1 MYLKRLTLHGFKSFA
16 NRTEMDFS
24 PGITAIVGPN
34 GSGKSNVAD
43 ALRWAL
49 GEQNMR
55 MLRGKKSDDIIFVG
69 GKNRAALGMA
79 EVTLTIDNSSGWIPL
94 DYSEISVSRRVF
106 RTGEADYLINGAKV
120 RLKDILALLSKA
132 RIGHDSYT
140 IIGQGLVDQAL
151 SSKAEERRGLF
162 EDAAGI
168 KQHQVQRDDAEQK
181 LAQTHVNIG
190 RLRDIL
196 SEIEPRLE
204 PLADQAR
211 KAQLYISTRAEL
223 DRKLKNWAGS
233 QWNLLQTAMLISA
246 QKETATQTAI
256 AAARTGIES
265 SEQKLTQLRTVKN
278 ELAELL
284 TRQRKSRN
292 EILTQTQT
300 IERELA
306 VTKERIASFGRA
318 LRDLDADTA
327 GQVPPDALQAT
338 IVALEQQFT
347 AGEEKIDAT
356 TKQLTDLESSAL
368 RAKQTMETE
377 EARLRN
383 MQRDIIGAQ
392 ARLTAAQGDLGKLQK
407 RKEDIQQKLT
417 QRTAA
422 GESQRLAAAAA
433 QEKLSAAQSAH
444 DTLRSKLADLLIA
457 REELSQKHADAQML
471 FEQRREDLSAAKQEL
486 QAAQSRLAILTEI
499 AAPQDQYAVIEHIL
513 ENIPDAER
521 PRVLGPLSRLM
532 QADTLHETAIESALG
547 PLLHAIVA
555 ESEEDA
561 WRCAELLRQA
571 HAPRVILVWPIQQ
584 NMSAQS
590 SLAERIAAAILLKT
604 TDITA
609 DTTIVE
615 RVAQALLADW
625 LFIEGDESLQTV
637 RFSDIARPSVMR
649 RGEIL
654 HPAGWLATE
663 MTENVSMLTRE
674 RELRELP
681 DLINGIQLD
690 TDAFTF
696 VVAQSRKELETIKD
710 HQRKN
715 ETDIK
720 EVEQRISQ
728 SAKQLAVAQK
738 DAEKPAG
745 ELQVIEAITEQMK
758 IELETMHAELTASAA
773 KITELEQFIR
783 DVSDSLE
790 EQQEITAQ
798 TVENTRAR
806 QEETAKCKTT
816 LAVLKQEQKSKEEK
830 LHSLQEQ
837 LEKALNMRER
847 KEART
852 QELRKEIEQTQR
864 AVQEHEKNLGSLKNT
879 LQGMNAEIHKQEQDA
894 ARNDQDITDLD
905 KQIAAQRVRAA
916 QFEENLRA
924 AAIEAQRARDGADVF
939 AQQMAEELGA
949 AVWQD
954 ICATADDQPTISQDD
969 LSAGKRAIES
979 LRNKLKTMGG
989 FDPEAP
995 KAYEELKSRCEF
1007 LTAQIHDMEEASAK
1021 LRGVIIELDAL
1032 MRKTFE
1038 ETFRQ
1043 INERFQ
1049 RFFTTLFRGG
1059 SARLE
1064 LTAAK
1069 RVKDAEDD
1077 DGEQTNLPK
1086 KSLTGGVEIFAQIP
1100 GKKTQDL
1107 SLLSGGERAMVSAAL
1122 LFALLET
1129 NPPPFCLLDEV
1140 DAALD
1145 ESNVERFC
1153 DILEIL
1159 APKTQFIVIT
1169 HNRVTMTHAQTIY
1182 GVSMSESVSRILSMR
1197 MAKGAEIA

>member
-69 GKNRAALGMA
+69 GKNRPALGMA
-79 EVTLTIDNSSGWIPL
+79 EVTLTIDNASGWIPL

-168 KQHQVQRDDAEQK
+168 KQHQVQREDAEQK
-181 LAQTHVNIG
+181 LAQTHTNIG

-196 SEIEPRLE
+196 SEIEPRLD

-211 KAQLYISTRAEL
+211 KAQLYIATRAEL
-223 DRKLKNWAGS
+223 DRKLQNWAGA
-233 QWNLLQTAMLISA
+233 QWQILQMAVQTSA
-246 QKETATQTAI
+246 KKEIDTQTAI
-256 AAARTGIES
+256 SAAKTGIES
-265 SEQKLTQLRTVKN
+265 SEQKLAQLRTAKN
-278 ELAELL
+278 ELTELL
-284 TRQRKSRN
+284 AQKRKKRN
-292 EILTQTQT
+292 EVLTQTQT
-300 IERELA
+300 IERDLA
-306 VTKERIASFGRA
+306 VAKERIASFGRA
-318 LRDLDADTA
+318 LRDIDTDTA

-338 IVALEQQFT
+338 IAALEQQIA
-347 AGEEKIDAT
+347 AGEEKTDAT
-356 TKQLTDLESSAL
+356 ATQLVDFESSAL

-383 MQRDIIGAQ
+383 MQRDVIGAQ
-392 ARLTAAQGDLGKLQK
+392 ARLTAAQGDLSKLQK

-422 GESQRLAAAAA
+422 GESQRLAADAA
-433 QEKLSAAQSAH
+433 QEKLNTAQSAH
-444 DTLRSKLADLLIA
+444 DALRSKLAELLIA
-457 REELSQKHADAQML
+457 REELSQKHADTQML

-486 QAAQSRLAILTEI
+486 QAAQSRLTLLTEI

-513 ENIPDAER
+513 ETIPEDDR
-521 PRVLGPLSRLM
+521 PHILGPLSRLM
-532 QADTLHETAIESALG
+532 QTDTLHETAIESALG

-571 HAPRVILVWPIQQ
+571 KAPRVTLVWPLQQ
-584 NMSAQS
+584 NIAGP
-590 SLAERIAAAILLKT
+590 SLTERIAAAISLKT
-604 TDITA
+604 SDTSA
-609 DTTIVE
+609 DTAIVE
-615 RVAQALLADW
+615 RVAQSLLADW
-625 LFIEGDESLQTV
+625 LFIEGNESLQTV
-637 RFSDIARPSVMR
+637 RFSDIMRPSVMR

-654 HPAGWLATE
+654 HPAGWLTTE
-663 MTENVSMLTRE
+663 MTANVSMLTRE

-681 DLINGIQLD
+681 ELIEGITLD
-690 TDAFTF
+690 TDAFMF
-696 VVAQSRKELETIKD
+696 AVAQSRKELETIKE

-720 EVEQRISQ
+720 EIEQRISQ

-745 ELQVIEAITEQMK
+745 ELQVIEAVTEQMK
-758 IELETMHAELTASAA
+758 IELETIQTELTAAA
-773 KITELEQFIR
+773 TKITELEQQIR
-783 DVSDSLE
+783 DVGDSLE
-790 EQQEITAQ
+790 EQQDMTAQ
-798 TVENTRAR
+798 AVENMRTR

-830 LHSLQEQ
+830 LRSLQEQ

-852 QELRKEIEQTQR
+852 QELRKEIEQTQGI
-864 AVQEHEKNLGSLKNT
+864 VQEHEKNLSALKNT

-894 ARNDQDITDLD
+894 AKNDQDITDLD
-905 KQIAAQRVRAA
+905 KQIAAQRARTM
-916 QFEENLRA
+916 QFEENMRA

-954 ICATADDQPTISQDD
+954 ICAASDALPQTSQEEI
-969 LSAGKRAIES
+969 SAGKRAIES

-995 KAYEELKSRCEF
+995 KAYEELKARCEF

-1021 LRGVIIELDAL
+1021 LRGVILELDAL

-1077 DGEQTNLPK
+1077 EGEQTNLPK

-1159 APKTQFIVIT
+1159 APNTQFIVIT

-1197 MAKGAEIA
+1197 MAKGAESA